1 VANSGAWWWGGTS
14 GWSGVTGSNGW
25 SGIVIVYW

>member
-1 VANSGAWWWGGTS
+1 MPNSWAWWWWWTWA
-14 GWSGVTGSNGW
+14 WSWIGGSNGW